1 MYFDPVLAWNSL
13 PLLLTATA
21 RTLSVLIPVL
31 IFGAVI
37 AVYLAVIR
45 VENRK
50 GAGFVAAYVNF
61 FRGVPSLVVLYMI
74 YSGLPQFSII
84 RDTWLWSIF
93 SQAYLCALIGLTLTH
108 SAYMT
113 EIVRGGLAVIP
124 KGMIEASAVL
134 GLTERQTFFRL
145 RLPVAIRYALRAYQN
160 EIMIMIKS
168 TAALSAITIVD
179 LTAAANSIFDYTYD
193 PFTPLLTAAA
203 IYWCLINGVRF
214 IFSTADRNL
223 NRHLIANS
231 YS

>member
-1 MYFDPVLAWNSL
+1 MHFDPVLAWYSL
-13 PLLLTATA
+13 PFLLTATA

-31 IFGAVI
+31 ILGAVL

-50 GAGFVAAYVNF
+50 GSGFIAVYVNF

-84 RDTWLWSIF
+84 RDTWLWTIF
-93 SQAYLCALIGLTLTH
+93 SQAYLCALMGLTLTH

-124 KGMIEASAVL
+124 KGLTEASAVL

-145 RLPVAIRYALRAYQN
+145 RLPMAIRYSLRAYQN
-160 EIMIMIKS
+160 EILIMIKS

-203 IYWCLINGVRF
+203 IYWCLTNIVRF
-214 IFSTADRNL
+214 LFSTVDKNL
-223 NRHLIANS
+223 NRHLIAHINT
-231 YS
+231 

>member
-1 MYFDPVLAWNSL
+1 MYFDPVLAWDSL
-13 PLLLTATA
+13 PFLLSATA

-31 IFGAVI
+31 MLGAVI
-37 AVYLAVIR
+37 AVCLAVIR
-45 VENRK
+45 VENRR
-50 GAGFVAAYVNF
+50 GSGCVAAYVNF

-74 YSGLPQFSII
+74 YSGLPQFSLV
-84 RDTWLWSIF
+84 RDTWLWAIF
-93 SQAYLCALIGLTLTH
+93 SQAYLCALMGLTLTH

-113 EIVRGGLAVIP
+113 EIVRGGLAVVP
-124 KGMIEASAVL
+124 KGLTEASAVL

-145 RLPVAIRYALRAYQN
+145 RLPMAIRYALRAYQN
-160 EIMIMIKS
+160 EILIMIKS

-203 IYWCLINGVRF
+203 IYWCLTNIVRF
-214 IFSTADRNL
+214 VFSTVDQTL
-223 NRHLIANS
+223 NRHLIAQT